1 MWEREIYIARKATN
15 ESGRILREL
24 FGKVSGISKKG
35 EIDLVT
41 EADFKSEHKIL
52 EIIGQEFPEDS
63 ILAEESGKSGVQ
75 SERRWIIDPLDGTTN
90 FAHMFPF
97 FAVSIALE
105 AKGEI
110 VIGMV
115 YNPYFNEF
123 FEAVKGKGAYLNG
136 QTIKVSNTGKLQES
150 LLATGFP
157 YNIQEEPDRVINLLK
172 SMVTQAQGVRR
183 AGSAAIDLCYVAAG
197 RLDGFWEQDL
207 KPWDTAAGSLIVKE
221 AGGVLG
227 DYMGDVYS
235 PFKKT
240 IVAANPYIFQAI
252 VEITMK
258 HSAIL

>member
-1 MWEREIYIARKATN
+1 MWEKEIDIARKATN

-41 EADFKSEHKIL
+41 EADFESEKKIL
-52 EIIGQEFPEDS
+52 EIISQEFPDDR
-63 ILAEESGKSGVQ
+63 ILAEETGESGDRSD
-75 SERRWIIDPLDGTTN
+75 RRWIIDPLDGTTN

-97 FAVSIALE
+97 FAVSIAFE

-115 YNPYFNEF
+115 YNPYCNEF
-123 FEAVKGKGAYLNG
+123 FEAVKGKRAYLNG
-136 QTIKVSNTGKLQES
+136 KPIHVSNTGKLQVS

-197 RLDGFWEQDL
+197 WTDS
-207 KPWDTAAGSLIVKE
+207 GSRI
-221 AGGVLG
+221 
-227 DYMGDVYS
+227 
-235 PFKKT
+235 
-240 IVAANPYIFQAI
+240 
-252 VEITMK
+252 
-258 HSAIL
+258 